1 MVHSLS
7 WLWPSFKDR
16 GIRSP
21 LRHVFRSQR
30 VTFIVISD
38 GDHKASKGRGEY
50 VRRVGFRQTSM
61 LRHRSPGCGPLKV
74 VSAATHR
81 GVGPA
86 KRIYLHPISTRKAA
100 GNFRDFF
107 SF

>member
-30 VTFIVISD
+30 
-38 GDHKASKGRGEY
+38 